1 MAKRRANG
9 EGTLRKRENGVW
21 EGRFSANGEQ
31 HSVYSKSQSAV
42 RKKMVE
48 AFSDIENDEFLIE
61 SDETLEAWLSFWQDT
76 FLDDVKQSSAE
87 RYKSCIRTHIVP
99 VLGKIC
105 MADLKPSAI
114 QKFLNDCKNKNGLSK
129 KSVQNIRLV
138 LSKALDKAV
147 DDERIKKNPCLKTK
161 VPAYNDPQKEM
172 RPIKDD
178 EIAAFLEAI
187 SGNEFENLFYVA
199 LFTGMRE
206 SEIIGLSWDCIDF
219 EKGTIHLYRQFKR
232 ARGGDNCYTFS
243 SLKNKQSR
251 TFSVPKNVLDVLK
264 KVRLHQSEQK
274 LCAGTSWVNKE
285 NLVFTNALG
294 EHVHTKTVYRRFKKV
309 ASDIGIP
316 DLRFHDLRHSY
327 ATLALENGVDPKTV
341 STNLG
346 HATVAFTLDKYG
358 HVSQAMMDDSA
369 SKMQR
374 FIESL

>member
-9 EGTLRKRENGVW
+9 EGTLRKRNNGVW

-31 HSVYSKSQSAV
+31 HSVYSKSQSVV

-48 AFSDIENDEFLIE
+48 AFSDIENDEFLVE
-61 SDETLEAWLSFWQDT
+61 SNQSLEAWLMFWQDT
-76 FLDDVKQSSAE
+76 FLDDVKQSSAD
-87 RYKSCIRTHIVP
+87 RYRSCIKTHIIP
-99 VLGKIC
+99 ALGKIC
-105 MADLKPSAI
+105 IADLRPSVI
-114 QKFLNDCKNKNGLSK
+114 QRFLNNCKTQKELSR

-147 DDERIKKNPCLKTK
+147 DDELIKKNPCLKTK
-161 VPAYNDPQKEM
+161 LPAYNNPQKEM
-172 RPIKDD
+172 RPITGS
-178 EIAAFLEAI
+178 EISQFLEAI
-187 SGNEFENLFYVA
+187 SGTEYEQMFYIG

-206 SEIIGLSWDCIDF
+206 SELIGLSWDCIDF
-219 EKGTIHLYRQFKR
+219 KKGTIHLYRQLKR
-232 ARGGDNCYTFS
+232 ARGGDNCYAFS
-243 SLKNKQSR
+243 SLKTKQSR

-264 KVRLHQSEQK
+264 KVRTRQAEQR
-274 LCAGTSWVNKE
+274 LCAGSSWANKD

-294 EHVHTKTVYRRFKKV
+294 EHVHTKTLYRRFKKV

-316 DLRFHDLRHSY
+316 ELRFHDLRHSY

>member
-9 EGTLRKRENGVW
+9 EGTLRKRDNGVW

-31 HSVYSKSQSAV
+31 HSVYSKSQSVV

-87 RYKSCIRTHIVP
+87 RYKSCIRTHIIP

-147 DDERIKKNPCLKTK
+147 DDERIKKNPCIKTK

-219 EKGTIHLYRQFKR
+219 EKGTVHLYRQFKR

-274 LCAGTSWVNKE
+274 LCAGTSWANKE

-294 EHVHTKTVYRRFKKV
+294 EHVHTKTVYRRFKKI